1 MRSLKGRLALLV
13 ASAALLVILAAGGL
27 FMALKAVEVT
37 MERTLAAQQ
46 RLDLLAEL
54 SGRLTDYGIAVVEA
68 TGPAAVSAGRMEATR
83 AEVDRALK
91 NIDAKLGTTVAA
103 ADNLLSRTE
112 FAARSRPLARLQA
125 ALALLDRQIE
135 QALREAD
142 PAARNDAIR
151 GALNAFGATTGPSLS
166 FIIDAERRGI
176 ESATADAKALTSTLR
191 LAAAI
196 AAAAAL
202 AAVLLMHRAITRPLF
217 ARLDAIRRG
226 AAAIGQGELDLRL
239 PVQSRD
245 ELGLLIASFNRM
257 AARLR
262 RRERQVAADRA
273 ALEETIRQ
281 RTSDLIAANER
292 LGEVDRSRRRF
303 FADVSHEL
311 RTPLTVILGECD
323 VGLRT
328 LPAEAEGFRGV
339 LGTIR
344 KRAQRLQR
352 RVEDLLRLARSESG
366 QLELAL
372 KPVSVSTILAE
383 AVETFAADAK
393 RRGIALAFSPG
404 AFDVEATA
412 DPRMAAADRRGPDR
426 QRARATRRGRAG
438 SSSPSAPWPATP
450 RFP

>member
-1 MRSLKGRLALLV
+1 
-13 ASAALLVILAAGGL
+13 
-27 FMALKAVEVT
+27 
-37 MERTLAAQQ
+37 
-46 RLDLLAEL
+46 
-54 SGRLTDYGIAVVEA
+54 
-68 TGPAAVSAGRMEATR
+68 
-83 AEVDRALK
+83 
-91 NIDAKLGTTVAA
+91 
-103 ADNLLSRTE
+103 
-112 FAARSRPLARLQA
+112 
-125 ALALLDRQIE
+125 
-135 QALREAD
+135 
-142 PAARNDAIR
+142 
-151 GALNAFGATTGPSLS
+151 
-166 FIIDAERRGI
+166 
-176 ESATADAKALTSTLR
+176 
-191 LAAAI
+191 
-196 AAAAAL
+196 
-202 AAVLLMHRAITRPLF
+202 MHRAITRPLF

-412 DPRMAAADRRGPDR
+412 DPESAAADRRGPDR
-426 QRARATRRGRAG
+426 QRAPPRGGGEPGRRRPRRRRRRRRDFRDRRRRRLQRARRGPVRALLARLRPG
-438 SSSPSAPWPATP
+438 LRLRHRAALARWVVEQHGGQSPSNRQAGAAA
-450 RFP
+450 RG